1 MIDAVEPMHF
11 DKILKLNAEF
21 VHWLSPLD
29 MAGLQTLLGSTLYAR
44 QIDDGDAVLLAIAS
58 KTEMSNHTNLDW
70 LKARRENFIYIDR
83 VIVAA
88 GAQGKGYAGRLYADL
103 ADFAR
108 QNGYD
113 SLTCEVN
120 TQPDNPGSHAFH
132 LRQGYRP
139 IGEQNNPDMGKCVRY
154 YAKALN

>member
-1 MIDAVEPMHF
+1 MISAIKPEHF
-11 DKILKLNAEF
+11 DKILKLNADF

-29 MAGLQTLLGSTLYAR
+29 AGQLEALLQCCRYAR
-44 QIDDGDAVLLAIAS
+44 QIGGGEAVLMAIAS
-58 KTEMSNHTNLDW
+58 DTEVTDHSNFDW

-83 VIVAA
+83 VIVSAA
-88 GAQGKGYAGRLYADL
+88 SQGAGYAGKLYADL

-108 QNGYD
+108 TNGYD
-113 SLTCEVN
+113 QLTCEVN

-132 LRQGYRP
+132 LRQGYQV
-139 IGEQNNPDMGKCVRY
+139 IGEQTIAGTQKRVRY